1 MFRITVPLDNSYLD
15 SDDQITARLSIKNME
30 PTQSAG
36 SGNLKAE
43 LDIAALMRYNPAI
56 SQKQIA
62 EQLNRNVNTVKY
74 YIRKMQEQGK
84 IERVGS
90 FRKGKWLVK

>member
-1 MFRITVPLDNSYLD
+1 M
-15 SDDQITARLSIKNME
+15 
-30 PTQSAG
+30 
-36 SGNLKAE
+36 
-43 LDIAALMRYNPAI
+43 DIAALMRHNPAI